1 MFKNVNQDV
10 RQKIALA
17 WTLSN
22 DKGKL
27 LKQYGLGTDT
37 VLSAIRG
44 DRAYGYRDDTYNK
57 LIALANG
64 TPVKK
69 EKLTQSSVAKSQA
82 KPVAKSQPT
91 VGETI
96 TPKNPSTKSDAS
108 LELLQQKVS
117 ELKELFE
124 INHMLTETLMDRV
137 DNATK
142 SMDEETKRSI
152 DNFIRSNE
160 ALNKKVD
167 DLGKQFEV
175 LLQRHKY
182 QSDELKNIKE
192 RVKKLEIKAWPT
204 KIVK

>member
-10 RQKIALA
+10 RQKIALVWA
-17 WTLSN
+17 SSN

-27 LKQYGLGTDT
+27 LTQYGLGTDT

-44 DRAYGYRDDTYNK
+44 DRAYGYREDTYDK

-64 TPVKK
+64 TPIKK
-69 EKLTQSSVAKSQA
+69 EKSGKSSVAKSQS
-82 KPVAKSQPT
+82 KPQSA

-96 TPKNPSTKSDAS
+96 APKISPTQSDAS
-108 LELLQQKVS
+108 LELLQQKVNG
-117 ELKELFE
+117 LKELFE
-124 INHMLTETLMDRV
+124 IDHMLTETLINRI

-167 DLGKQFEV
+167 DLNKQFEV

>member
-1 MFKNVNQDV
+1 MLKNVNQDV

-17 WTLSN
+17 WALSN

-27 LKQYGLGTDT
+27 LKQYGLGINT

-44 DRAYGYRDDTYNK
+44 DRAYGYHDGTYNK

-69 EKLTQSSVAKSQA
+69 EKSVAESQT
-82 KPVAKSQPT
+82 KPVAESQT
-91 VGETI
+91 AVGKTI
-96 TPKNPSTKSDAS
+96 TPKISPAQSDAS

-167 DLGKQFEV
+167 DLNKQFEV

-182 QSDELKNIKE
+182 QSDEIKNIKE

>member
-1 MFKNVNQDV
+1 MLKNVNQDV

-17 WTLSN
+17 WALSN

-27 LKQYGLGTDT
+27 LKQYGLGINT

-44 DRAYGYRDDTYNK
+44 DRAYGYHDGTYNK

-69 EKLTQSSVAKSQA
+69 EKSVAESQA
-82 KPVAKSQPT
+82 KPVAESQPT
-91 VGETI
+91 AGKTI
-96 TPKNPSTKSDAS
+96 TPKISPAQSDTS

-152 DNFIRSNE
+152 DNFIRSNA

>member
-1 MFKNVNQDV
+1 MLKNVNQDV

-17 WTLSN
+17 WALSN

-27 LKQYGLGTDT
+27 LKQYGLGINT

-44 DRAYGYRDDTYNK
+44 DRAYGYHDGTYNK

-69 EKLTQSSVAKSQA
+69 EKSVAEPQA
-82 KPVAKSQPT
+82 KPAAESQST
-91 VGETI
+91 VGKTI
-96 TPKNPSTKSDAS
+96 TPKISPAQSDAS

-124 INHMLTETLMDRV
+124 INHMLTETLIDRV

-152 DNFIRSNE
+152 DNFIRSNG

-167 DLGKQFEV
+167 DLNKQFEV

>member
-1 MFKNVNQDV
+1 MLKNVNQDV

-17 WTLSN
+17 WALSN

-27 LKQYGLGTDT
+27 LKQYGLGINT
-37 VLSAIRG
+37 VLSTIRG
-44 DRAYGYRDDTYNK
+44 DREYGYHDGTYNK

-69 EKLTQSSVAKSQA
+69 EKSVAEPQT
-82 KPVAKSQPT
+82 KPVAESQST
-91 VGETI
+91 VGKTI
-96 TPKNPSTKSDAS
+96 TPKISPAQSDAS
-108 LELLQQKVS
+108 LELIQQKVS

-167 DLGKQFEV
+167 DLNKQFEV

>member
-10 RQKIALA
+10 RQKIALVWA
-17 WTLSN
+17 SSN

-27 LKQYGLGTDT
+27 IKQYGLGVNT

-44 DRAYGYRDDTYNK
+44 DRSYGHHDDTYNK

-64 TPVKK
+64 TPIKK
-69 EKLTQSSVAKSQA
+69 EKLGKSSVAESQA
-82 KPVAKSQPT
+82 KSQST

-96 TPKNPSTKSDAS
+96 PPKISPAQSDAS

-142 SMDEETKRSI
+142 SMDDETKRSI

>member
-1 MFKNVNQDV
+1 MLKNVNQDV

-17 WTLSN
+17 WALSN

-27 LKQYGLGTDT
+27 LKQYGLGINT

-44 DRAYGYRDDTYNK
+44 DRAYGYHEDTYDK

-64 TPVKK
+64 TPIKK
-69 EKLTQSSVAKSQA
+69 EKLTKPSMAKPQA
-82 KPVAKSQPT
+82 KPVAKSQST
-91 VGETI
+91 VGETV
-96 TPKNPSTKSDAS
+96 TPKISPAQSDAN

-124 INHMLTETLMDRV
+124 INHMLTETLINRV
-137 DNATK
+137 DNAKK

-152 DNFIRSNE
+152 DNFIRSNA

-167 DLGKQFEV
+167 DLGEQFEV

-182 QSDELKNIKE
+182 QSDELKSIKE

>member
-1 MFKNVNQDV
+1 MLKIVNQDV

-17 WTLSN
+17 WALSN
-22 DKGKL
+22 DKRKL
-27 LKQYGLGTDT
+27 LKQYGLGTNT

-44 DRAYGYRDDTYNK
+44 DRAYGYHDDTYNK

-64 TPVKK
+64 TPIKK
-69 EKLTQSSVAKSQA
+69 EKLDKSSVAESQA
-82 KPVAKSQPT
+82 KPVAESQPT
-91 VGETI
+91 VGKTI
-96 TPKNPSTKSDAS
+96 TPKISPAQSDAN

-142 SMDEETKRSI
+142 SMDEETKQSI
-152 DNFIRSNE
+152 DNFIRSNA

-167 DLGKQFEV
+167 DLGKQFET

>member
-10 RQKIALA
+10 RQKIALVWA
-17 WTLSN
+17 SSN

-27 LKQYGLGTDT
+27 LTQYGLGINT

-44 DRAYGYRDDTYNK
+44 DRAYGYREDTYDK

-64 TPVKK
+64 TPIKK
-69 EKLTQSSVAKSQA
+69 EKSGKSSVAKSQS
-82 KPVAKSQPT
+82 KPQSA

-96 TPKNPSTKSDAS
+96 APKISPTQSDAS
-108 LELLQQKVS
+108 LELLQQKVNG
-117 ELKELFE
+117 LKELFE
-124 INHMLTETLMDRV
+124 IDHMLTETLINRI

-167 DLGKQFEV
+167 DLNKQFEV

>member
-1 MFKNVNQDV
+1 MLKNVNQDV

-17 WTLSN
+17 WALSN

-27 LKQYGLGTDT
+27 LKQYGLGINT

-44 DRAYGYRDDTYNK
+44 DRAYGYHDGTYNK

-69 EKLTQSSVAKSQA
+69 EKPVAESQA
-82 KPVAKSQPT
+82 KPVAESQPT
-91 VGETI
+91 VGKTI
-96 TPKNPSTKSDAS
+96 TPKISPAQSDVS

-124 INHMLTETLMDRV
+124 INHMLTETLIDRV

-152 DNFIRSNE
+152 DNFIRSNG

-167 DLGKQFEV
+167 DLNKQFEV

>member
-1 MFKNVNQDV
+1 MLKNVNQDV

-17 WTLSN
+17 WALSN

-27 LKQYGLGTDT
+27 LKQYGLGINT

-44 DRAYGYRDDTYNK
+44 DRAYGYHDGTYNK

-69 EKLTQSSVAKSQA
+69 EKPVAESQA
-82 KPVAKSQPT
+82 KPVAESQPT
-91 VGETI
+91 VGKTI
-96 TPKNPSTKSDAS
+96 TPKISPAQSDAS
-108 LELLQQKVS
+108 LELIQQKVS

-167 DLGKQFEV
+167 DLNKQFEV

>member
-1 MFKNVNQDV
+1 MLKNVNQDV

-17 WTLSN
+17 WALSN

-27 LKQYGLGTDT
+27 LKQYGLGINT

-44 DRAYGYRDDTYNK
+44 DREYGYHDGTYNK

-69 EKLTQSSVAKSQA
+69 EKSVAEPQA
-82 KPVAKSQPT
+82 KPVAESQPT
-91 VGETI
+91 AGKTI
-96 TPKNPSTKSDAS
+96 TPKISPAQSDAS

-124 INHMLTETLMDRV
+124 LNHMLTETLMDRV

-167 DLGKQFEV
+167 DLNKQFEV

>member
-1 MFKNVNQDV
+1 MLKNVNQDV

-17 WTLSN
+17 WALSN
-22 DKGKL
+22 NKEKL
-27 LKQYGLGTDT
+27 LKQYGLSINT

-44 DRAYGYRDDTYNK
+44 DRAYGYHDGTYNK

-64 TPVKK
+64 TPIKK
-69 EKLTQSSVAKSQA
+69 EKSVAESQA
-82 KPVAKSQPT
+82 KPVDESQPT
-91 VGETI
+91 VGKTI
-96 TPKNPSTKSDAS
+96 TPKISPAQSDTS

-124 INHMLTETLMDRV
+124 INHMLTETLMYRV

-167 DLGKQFEV
+167 DLNKQFEV

>member
-1 MFKNVNQDV
+1 MLKIVNQDV

-17 WTLSN
+17 WALSN
-22 DKGKL
+22 DKRKL
-27 LKQYGLGTDT
+27 LKQYGLGTNT

-44 DRAYGYRDDTYNK
+44 DRAYGYHDGTYNK

-64 TPVKK
+64 TPIKK
-69 EKLTQSSVAKSQA
+69 EKLGQSSVAESQA
-82 KPVAKSQPT
+82 KPVAESQST
-91 VGETI
+91 VGKTI
-96 TPKNPSTKSDAS
+96 TPKISPAQSDAS
-108 LELLQQKVS
+108 FELLQQKVS

-124 INHMLTETLMDRV
+124 INHMLTETLTDRV

-167 DLGKQFEV
+167 DLNKQFET

>member
-1 MFKNVNQDV
+1 MLKNVNQDV

-17 WTLSN
+17 WALSN

-27 LKQYGLGTDT
+27 LKQYGLGINT

-44 DRAYGYRDDTYNK
+44 DRAYGYHDGTYNK

-64 TPVKK
+64 TPIKK
-69 EKLTQSSVAKSQA
+69 EKSVAESQA
-82 KPVAKSQPT
+82 KPVAKSQST

-96 TPKNPSTKSDAS
+96 TPKNPSTQSDAS
-108 LELLQQKVS
+108 LELLQQKVDG
-117 ELKELFE
+117 LKELFE
-124 INHMLTETLMDRV
+124 IDHMLTETLINRI

-167 DLGKQFEV
+167 ELGKQFEV

>member
-1 MFKNVNQDV
+1 MLKNVNQDV

-17 WTLSN
+17 WALSN

-27 LKQYGLGTDT
+27 LKQYGLGINT

-44 DRAYGYRDDTYNK
+44 DRAYGYHDGTYNK

-69 EKLTQSSVAKSQA
+69 EKPVAESQA
-82 KPVAKSQPT
+82 KPVAESQPT
-91 VGETI
+91 VGKKI
-96 TPKNPSTKSDAS
+96 TPKISPAQSDVS
-108 LELLQQKVS
+108 LELLQQKVDG
-117 ELKELFE
+117 LKELFE
-124 INHMLTETLMDRV
+124 IDHMLTETLINRI

-167 DLGKQFEV
+167 GLNKQFEV

>member
-1 MFKNVNQDV
+1 MLKNVNQDV

-27 LKQYGLGTDT
+27 LKQYGLGINT

-44 DRAYGYRDDTYNK
+44 DRLYGYHDDTYNK

-64 TPVKK
+64 TPIKK
-69 EKLTQSSVAKSQA
+69 EKLGKSSVAKSQA
-82 KPVAKSQPT
+82 KPQST

-96 TPKNPSTKSDAS
+96 TPKILPAQSDAS

-124 INHMLTETLMDRV
+124 TNHMLTETLINRV

-142 SMDEETKRSI
+142 SMGEETKRSI

-167 DLGKQFEV
+167 DLNKQFEV

>member
-1 MFKNVNQDV
+1 MLKNVNQDV

-17 WTLSN
+17 WALSN
-22 DKGKL
+22 DKRKL
-27 LKQYGLGTDT
+27 LKRYGLGVNT

-44 DRAYGYRDDTYNK
+44 DRSYGYHDDTYNK

-64 TPVKK
+64 TPIKK
-69 EKLTQSSVAKSQA
+69 EKSGKSSVAKSQS
-82 KPVAKSQPT
+82 KPQSA

-124 INHMLTETLMDRV
+124 INHMLTEALMDRV

-152 DNFIRSNE
+152 DNFICSNE

>member
-1 MFKNVNQDV
+1 MLKNVNQDV

-17 WTLSN
+17 WALSN

-27 LKQYGLGTDT
+27 LKQYGLGINT

-44 DRAYGYRDDTYNK
+44 DRAYGYHDGTYNK

-69 EKLTQSSVAKSQA
+69 EKSVAESQA
-82 KPVAKSQPT
+82 KPVAESQST
-91 VGETI
+91 VGKTI
-96 TPKNPSTKSDAS
+96 TPKISPAQSDAG
-108 LELLQQKVS
+108 LELIQQKVS

-152 DNFIRSNE
+152 DNFIRSNA

-167 DLGKQFEV
+167 DLNKQFEV

-182 QSDELKNIKE
+182 QSDEIKNIKE

>member
-1 MFKNVNQDV
+1 MLKNVNQDV

-27 LKQYGLGTDT
+27 LKQYGLGINT

-44 DRAYGYRDDTYNK
+44 DRSYGYHDDTYNK

-64 TPVKK
+64 TPIKK
-69 EKLTQSSVAKSQA
+69 EKSGNSSVAKSQA
-82 KPVAKSQPT
+82 KSQSA

-96 TPKNPSTKSDAS
+96 TPKISPTQSDAS

-142 SMDEETKRSI
+142 SMDDETKRSI
-152 DNFIRSNE
+152 DNFIRSNA

-167 DLGKQFEV
+167 DLSKQFEV

>member
-1 MFKNVNQDV
+1 MLKNVNQDV

-22 DKGKL
+22 DKGKI
-27 LKQYGLGTDT
+27 LKQYGLGINT

-44 DRAYGYRDDTYNK
+44 DRAYGYHDDTYNK

-64 TPVKK
+64 APIKK
-69 EKLTQSSVAKSQA
+69 EKLGKSSVAKSQA
-82 KPVAKSQPT
+82 KPVAKSQST
-91 VGETI
+91 VGKTI
-96 TPKNPSTKSDAS
+96 TPKIPPTQSDAN
-108 LELLQQKVS
+108 LELLQQKVNG
-117 ELKELFE
+117 LKELFE
-124 INHMLTETLMDRV
+124 INHMLTETLINRI

-167 DLGKQFEV
+167 GLSNQLEV
-175 LLQRHKY
+175 LLKRHQY

>member
-1 MFKNVNQDV
+1 MLKIVNQDV

-22 DKGKL
+22 DKRKL
-27 LKQYGLGTDT
+27 LKQYGLGTNT

-44 DRAYGYRDDTYNK
+44 DRAYGYHDDTYNK

-64 TPVKK
+64 TPIKK
-69 EKLTQSSVAKSQA
+69 EKSTKPSVAKSQA
-82 KPVAKSQPT
+82 KPVAESQST
-91 VGETI
+91 VGKTI
-96 TPKNPSTKSDAS
+96 TPKISPAQSDAN

-124 INHMLTETLMDRV
+124 INHMLTETLIDRV
-137 DNATK
+137 DNAAK

-152 DNFIRSNE
+152 DNFIRSNA

>member
-1 MFKNVNQDV
+1 MLKNVNQDV

-17 WTLSN
+17 WASSN
-22 DKGKL
+22 DKVKL
-27 LKQYGLGTDT
+27 LKQYGLGINT

-44 DRAYGYRDDTYNK
+44 DRAYGYSDGTYNK

-64 TPVKK
+64 TPIKK
-69 EKLTQSSVAKSQA
+69 EKLGKSSVAESQT
-82 KPVAKSQPT
+82 KPVAESQST

-96 TPKNPSTKSDAS
+96 TQKILPTQSDAS
-108 LELLQQKVS
+108 LELLKQKVNG
-117 ELKELFE
+117 LKELFE
-124 INHMLTETLMDRV
+124 IDHMLTETLINRI

-192 RVKKLEIKAWPT
+192 RVKKLEIEAWPT

>member
-1 MFKNVNQDV
+1 MLKNVNQDV

-17 WTLSN
+17 WALSN

-27 LKQYGLGTDT
+27 LKQYGLGINT

-44 DRAYGYRDDTYNK
+44 DRAYGYHDGTYNK

-69 EKLTQSSVAKSQA
+69 EKPVAESQA
-82 KPVAKSQPT
+82 KPVAESQPT
-91 VGETI
+91 VGKTI
-96 TPKNPSTKSDAS
+96 TPKISPAQSDAS

-124 INHMLTETLMDRV
+124 INHMLTETLIDRV

-152 DNFIRSNE
+152 DNFIRSNG

-167 DLGKQFEV
+167 DLNKQFEV

>member
-1 MFKNVNQDV
+1 MLKIVNQDV

-22 DKGKL
+22 DKRKL
-27 LKQYGLGTDT
+27 LKQYGLGTNT

-44 DRAYGYRDDTYNK
+44 DRAYGYHDDTYNK

-64 TPVKK
+64 TPIKK
-69 EKLTQSSVAKSQA
+69 EKSTKPSVAESQA
-82 KPVAKSQPT
+82 KPVAKSQST
-91 VGETI
+91 VGKTI
-96 TPKNPSTKSDAS
+96 TPKIPPTQSDAS

-124 INHMLTETLMDRV
+124 INHMLTETLIDRV

-167 DLGKQFEV
+167 DLGKQFET

>member
-1 MFKNVNQDV
+1 MLKNVNQDV

-22 DKGKL
+22 DKGKI
-27 LKQYGLGTDT
+27 LKQYGLGINT

-44 DRAYGYRDDTYNK
+44 DRAYGYHDGTYNK

-64 TPVKK
+64 APIKK
-69 EKLTQSSVAKSQA
+69 EKLTKSSVAKSQA
-82 KPVAKSQPT
+82 KPATKSQST
-91 VGETI
+91 VGEAI
-96 TPKNPSTKSDAS
+96 TPKISPTQSDAG
-108 LELLQQKVS
+108 LELLQQKVNG
-117 ELKELFE
+117 LKELFE
-124 INHMLTETLMDRV
+124 INHMLTETLINRI

-167 DLGKQFEV
+167 GLSNQLEV
-175 LLQRHKY
+175 LLKRHQY

>member
-1 MFKNVNQDV
+1 MLKNVNQDV

-17 WTLSN
+17 WALSN

-27 LKQYGLGTDT
+27 LKQYGLSINT
-37 VLSAIRG
+37 VLSAMRG
-44 DRAYGYRDDTYNK
+44 DRTYGYHEDTYDK

-64 TPVKK
+64 APIKK
-69 EKLTQSSVAKSQA
+69 EKLAKPSMAKPQA
-82 KPVAKSQPT
+82 KPVAKSQST

-96 TPKNPSTKSDAS
+96 TPKNPSTQSDAN
-108 LELLQQKVS
+108 LELLQQKVNG
-117 ELKELFE
+117 LKELFE
-124 INHMLTETLMDRV
+124 IDHMLTETLINRI

-167 DLGKQFEV
+167 DLSNQFDV
-175 LLQRHKY
+175 LLKRHKY
-182 QSDELKNIKE
+182 QSDDLKNIKE

>member
-1 MFKNVNQDV
+1 MLKNVNQDV

-17 WTLSN
+17 WALSN

-27 LKQYGLGTDT
+27 LKQYGLGINT

-44 DRAYGYRDDTYNK
+44 DRSYGYHDDTYNK

-64 TPVKK
+64 TPIKK
-69 EKLTQSSVAKSQA
+69 EKLGKSSVAESQA
-82 KPVAKSQPT
+82 KPQSA
-91 VGETI
+91 VGKTI
-96 TPKNPSTKSDAS
+96 TPKISPTQSDAS
-108 LELLQQKVS
+108 LELLRQKVS

-124 INHMLTETLMDRV
+124 INHMLTETLVNRV

>member
-10 RQKIALA
+10 RQKIALVWA
-17 WTLSN
+17 SSN

-27 LKQYGLGTDT
+27 LTQYGLGTDT

-44 DRAYGYRDDTYNK
+44 DRAYGYREDTYDK

-64 TPVKK
+64 TPIKK
-69 EKLTQSSVAKSQA
+69 EKSGKSSVAKSQS
-82 KPVAKSQPT
+82 KPQSA

-96 TPKNPSTKSDAS
+96 APKISPTQSDAS
-108 LELLQQKVS
+108 LKLLQQKVNG
-117 ELKELFE
+117 LKELFE
-124 INHMLTETLMDRV
+124 IDHMLTETLINRI

-167 DLGKQFEV
+167 DLNKQFEV

>member
-1 MFKNVNQDV
+1 MLKNVNQDV

-17 WTLSN
+17 WASSN

-27 LKQYGLGTDT
+27 LKQYGLGINT

-44 DRAYGYRDDTYNK
+44 DRAYGYHDGTYNK

-69 EKLTQSSVAKSQA
+69 EKSVAESQA
-82 KPVAKSQPT
+82 KPVAKPQST
-91 VGETI
+91 AGKTI
-96 TPKNPSTKSDAS
+96 TPKISPAQSDTN
-108 LELLQQKVS
+108 LELLQQKVDG
-117 ELKELFE
+117 LKELFE
-124 INHMLTETLMDRV
+124 IDHMLTETLINRI

-167 DLGKQFEV
+167 DLNKQFEV

>member
-1 MFKNVNQDV
+1 MLKNVNQDV

-17 WTLSN
+17 WALSN

-27 LKQYGLGTDT
+27 LKQYGLGINT

-44 DRAYGYRDDTYNK
+44 DRAYGYHDGTYNK

-64 TPVKK
+64 TPIKK
-69 EKLTQSSVAKSQA
+69 EKSVAESQA
-82 KPVAKSQPT
+82 KPVVESQPT

-96 TPKNPSTKSDAS
+96 TPKTSPAQSDAN

-124 INHMLTETLMDRV
+124 INHMLTETLVDRV

>member
-1 MFKNVNQDV
+1 MLKNVNQDV

-27 LKQYGLGTDT
+27 LKQYGLGINT

-44 DRAYGYRDDTYNK
+44 DRSYGYHDGTYNK

-69 EKLTQSSVAKSQA
+69 EKSVAESQA
-82 KPVAKSQPT
+82 KPAAESQPT
-91 VGETI
+91 VGKAI
-96 TPKNPSTKSDAS
+96 TPKISPAQSDAS

-167 DLGKQFEV
+167 DLNKQFEV

>member
-1 MFKNVNQDV
+1 MLKNVNQDV

-17 WTLSN
+17 WALSN

-27 LKQYGLGTDT
+27 LKQYGLGINT

-44 DRAYGYRDDTYNK
+44 DRAYGYHDGTYSK

-64 TPVKK
+64 TPIKK
-69 EKLTQSSVAKSQA
+69 EKLGKSSVTESQT
-82 KPVAKSQPT
+82 KPVAESQST
-91 VGETI
+91 VGKTI
-96 TPKNPSTKSDAS
+96 TPKISPAQSDVN

-124 INHMLTETLMDRV
+124 INHMLTETLIDRV

-182 QSDELKNIKE
+182 QSDELKSIKE

>member
-1 MFKNVNQDV
+1 MLKNVNQDV

-17 WTLSN
+17 WALSN
-22 DKGKL
+22 DKRKL
-27 LKQYGLGTDT
+27 LKQYGLSINT

-44 DRAYGYRDDTYNK
+44 DRAYGYHDGTYNK
-57 LIALANG
+57 LIALANE

-69 EKLTQSSVAKSQA
+69 EKSVAESQA
-82 KPVAKSQPT
+82 KPAAESQPT
-91 VGETI
+91 VGKTI
-96 TPKNPSTKSDAS
+96 TPKISPAQSDAS
-108 LELLQQKVS
+108 LELIQQKVS

-152 DNFIRSNE
+152 DNFIRSNG

-167 DLGKQFEV
+167 DLSKQFEV

>member
-1 MFKNVNQDV
+1 MLKNVNQDV

-27 LKQYGLGTDT
+27 LKQYGLGINT

-44 DRAYGYRDDTYNK
+44 DRSYGYHDDTYNK
-57 LIALANG
+57 LMALANG
-64 TPVKK
+64 TPIKK
-69 EKLTQSSVAKSQA
+69 EKSVAESQA
-82 KPVAKSQPT
+82 KPVAESQPT
-91 VGETI
+91 VGKTI
-96 TPKNPSTKSDAS
+96 TPKISPAQSDAS

-124 INHMLTETLMDRV
+124 INHMLTETLINRV

-167 DLGKQFEV
+167 DLNKQFEV

>member
-1 MFKNVNQDV
+1 MLKNVNQDV

-17 WTLSN
+17 WALSN

-27 LKQYGLGTDT
+27 LKQYGLGINT

-44 DRAYGYRDDTYNK
+44 DRSYGYHDDTYNK

-64 TPVKK
+64 TPIKK
-69 EKLTQSSVAKSQA
+69 EKSGKSSVAKSQA
-82 KPVAKSQPT
+82 KPQSA

-96 TPKNPSTKSDAS
+96 TPKISPAQSDAS
-108 LELLQQKVS
+108 LELIQQKVS

-124 INHMLTETLMDRV
+124 INHMLTETLKDRV

-167 DLGKQFEV
+167 DLNKQFEV

>member
-1 MFKNVNQDV
+1 MLKNVNQDV

-17 WTLSN
+17 WALSN

-27 LKQYGLGTDT
+27 LKQYGLGINT

-44 DRAYGYRDDTYNK
+44 DRAYGYHDGTYNK

-69 EKLTQSSVAKSQA
+69 EKSVAESQA
-82 KPVAKSQPT
+82 KPVAESQPT
-91 VGETI
+91 AGKTI
-96 TPKNPSTKSDAS
+96 TPKISPAQSDAS

-124 INHMLTETLMDRV
+124 INHMLTETLIDRV

-152 DNFIRSNE
+152 DNFIRSNG

-167 DLGKQFEV
+167 DLNKQFEV

>member
-1 MFKNVNQDV
+1 MLKNVNQDV

-17 WTLSN
+17 WALSN

-27 LKQYGLGTDT
+27 LKQYGLGINT

-44 DRAYGYRDDTYNK
+44 DRAYGYHDGTYNK

-69 EKLTQSSVAKSQA
+69 EKSVAESQA
-82 KPVAKSQPT
+82 KPQPT
-91 VGETI
+91 VGKTI
-96 TPKNPSTKSDAS
+96 TPKISPAQSDAN

-167 DLGKQFEV
+167 DLNKQFEV

>member
-1 MFKNVNQDV
+1 MLKIVNQDV

-22 DKGKL
+22 DKRKL
-27 LKQYGLGTDT
+27 LKQYGLGTNT

-44 DRAYGYRDDTYNK
+44 DRAYGYHDDTYNK

-64 TPVKK
+64 TPIKK
-69 EKLTQSSVAKSQA
+69 EKSTKPSVAKPQA
-82 KPVAKSQPT
+82 KPAAESQPT
-91 VGETI
+91 VGKTI
-96 TPKNPSTKSDAS
+96 TPKISPAQSDTN

-124 INHMLTETLMDRV
+124 INHMLTETLTDRV

-167 DLGKQFEV
+167 DLNKQFET